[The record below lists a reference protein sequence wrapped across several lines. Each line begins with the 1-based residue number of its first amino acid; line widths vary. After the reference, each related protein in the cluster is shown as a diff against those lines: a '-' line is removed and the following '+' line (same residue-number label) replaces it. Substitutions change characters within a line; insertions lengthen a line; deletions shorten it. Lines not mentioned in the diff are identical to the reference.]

1 MEDNPNKYTIKL
13 DKSTDTT
20 DGIDTYNITWTIPI
34 INQLLQTKAMDDV
47 YRTLRHTVVEV
58 PDTPFKLK
66 ACFYGNA
73 VVEVYFLTSTSFYM
87 KWSLEYKLQDYSE
100 CDPMEDYV
108 TLQAN
113 EWQNCLSLCIEIIKD
128 DLRPDDTAPLYLS
141 FKFIVSHAV
150 KAAICSNIP
159 LPYIQLSVDFGNL
172 LTDDSFSDVT
182 IKSAEGIE
190 FKAHKNVLAVRSKVL
205 RAHFEHSTKEN
216 ITNVVETL
224 WDTEVL
230 RDVLTFVYTDKV
242 PRVDDA
248 PEKLLVAAD
257 YYQLDRLKSVCE
269 EALSNRLTVEN
280 AIDTLQ
286 LAEQY
291 SLNALIQS
299 TLNFIKNEPFKLI
312 KETQGWKNIQSVEF
326 IQRIIDF
333 IFDDEIEIN
342 DVDILAAALNEVS
355 LK

>member
-1 MEDNPNKYTIKL
+1 MVDNSDTIYL
-13 DKSTDTT
+13 DKSTDIK

-34 INQLLQTKAMDDV
+34 INQLLKPYIFYSDN
-47 YRTLRHTVVEV
+47 YCVVKVVKV
-58 PDTPFKLK
+58 PDTPFQLK
-66 ACFYGNA
+66 VRYYGNA
-73 VVEVYFLTSTSFYM
+73 KVKVFFLTSTSFCM
-87 KWSLEYKLQDYSE
+87 K
-100 CDPMEDYV
+100 
-108 TLQAN
+108 
-113 EWQNCLSLCIEIIKD
+113 LSLKFKLADLSKD
-128 DLRPDDTAPLYLS
+128 LFIMKYYDTLRANQWVSCGKITLNHDLSCNTTAPLYLS
-141 FKFIVSHAV
+141 FKLMKLSHAL

-159 LPYIQLSVDFGNL
+159 LPYIELSEDFGNL

>member
-13 DKSTDTT
+13 DKSTNTAA
-20 DGIDTYNITWTIPI
+20 GIDIYNITWTIPLF
-34 INQLLQTKAMDDV
+34 NQLLQTKAMDDEL
-47 YRTLRHTVVEV
+47 RTLKNTVVEV

-66 ACFYGNA
+66 VSFYGNA
-73 VVEVYFLTSTSFYM
+73 VIIIYFLSSTTSFM
-87 KWSLEYKLQDYSE
+87 KWCLEFRLPDLHLIASMIDY
-100 CDPMEDYV
+100 
-108 TLQAN
+108 TLKAN
-113 EWQNCLSLCIEIIKD
+113 EWQFCRRIRLDHDLSKD
-128 DLRPDDTAPLYLS
+128 RTAPLYLS

-159 LPYIQLSVDFGNL
+159 LPCIQLSENFGNL

-242 PRVDDA
+242 PRLDDA

-257 YYQLDRLKSVCE
+257 YYQLDRLKSLCE
-269 EALSNRLTVEN
+269 EALNNRLTIEN

-299 TLNFIKNEPFKLI
+299 TLNFIKNERIQLI

-333 IFDDEIEIN
+333 IFADEIEIN
-342 DVDILAAALNEVS
+342 DIDILAAALYEVS
-355 LK
+355 KK

>member
-58 PDTPFKLK
+58 PDTPFKMK
-66 ACFYGNA
+66 VSFYGNA
-73 VVEVYFLTSTSFYM
+73 VIMICYLSSTSLFM
-87 KWSLEYKLQDYSE
+87 KWSLEFKLANFSDVLPIKDYE
-100 CDPMEDYV
+100 
-108 TLQAN
+108 TIQAN
-113 EWQNCLSLCIEIIKD
+113 QWQYCRRIINLNNLSRD
-128 DLRPDDTAPLYLS
+128 RTAPLYLS
-141 FKFIVSHAV
+141 FKLIVSHAV
-150 KAAICSNIP
+150 KAGICRNIP
-159 LPYIQLSVDFGNL
+159 LPYIELSEDFGIL

-190 FKAHKNVLAVRSKVL
+190 FKAHKNVLAVRSNVL

-216 ITNVVETL
+216 ISNVVETQ

-230 RDVLTFVYTDKV
+230 RDVLTFVYTDEV

-257 YYQLDRLKSVCE
+257 YYELDRLTSLCE

-286 LAEQY
+286 LAELY
-291 SLNALIQS
+291 SLNALILS

-326 IQRIIDF
+326 IHWIYDVIVADGIILNY
-333 IFDDEIEIN
+333 N
-342 DVDILAAALNEVS
+342 DHTDILAAALNEVS
-355 LK
+355 IK